1 MFILIDFKN
10 NSMKTIIKWS
20 ASLLSI
26 FAVFAVE
33 AQTTDELLQLGTHEV
48 QGTARFTGM
57 GGAFNALGGDFS
69 SLSTNPAGIG
79 TYRSSEFV
87 ITPSLTINKATT
99 DFLGRSLSD
108 SRTRFGLANLGYI
121 GTSMT
126 KKSEGLISLS
136 FGLGYN
142 KVANFN
148 KRTKLEGYDSPLSV
162 LDFFPKYANSLNINP
177 NYLGNEFKD
186 ILPEDWST
194 AIAYFTEMMLYED
207 GQYKS
212 FGLYDGNVVD
222 IYRTSLQSG
231 GTEEY
236 TFSFGGNI
244 SNKFQFGVTVGFQD
258 LEYINRL
265 NYREEFLGTGDN
277 VAQYFSSER
286 DEYTRTSGF
295 GVNAKFGAI
304 YRPANAFRLGLA
316 IHTPTFFNMEREY
329 QVYMGSIYKIN
340 GENDLKSENPDP
352 DIYEYRL
359 QTPYRL
365 EAGIAYIIGK
375 IGLISLD
382 YELVGNNSVRIR
394 DNIWDDTDFLSSRNN
409 LIKKSYKATSN
420 IRIGAEVN
428 LPYGIMLR
436 GGFNYFQSPYKDSN
450 LDFDR
455 YAYSGGIGFRGKH
468 FFADLAYT
476 LNTGKYHYG
485 PYYVNDNRKRTGDAE
500 RDIAVETLN
509 VGRIITTIGFKF

>member
-1 MFILIDFKN
+1 MDLKN

-20 ASLLSI
+20 VSLLLVS
-26 FAVFAVE
+26 AVFALE

-57 GGAFNALGGDFS
+57 GGAFNALGGDFG

-87 ITPSLTINKATT
+87 LTPAVTINKATT
-99 DFLGRSLSD
+99 DFLGLSRPD

-142 KVANFN
+142 KVANFY

-162 LDFFPKYANSLNINP
+162 VDFFPKYANNLNLRQG
-177 NYLGNEFKD
+177 YLEDDFQN

-194 AIAYFTEMMLYED
+194 SIAYVTEMMRYDETTNRYEAN
-207 GQYKS
+207 
-212 FGLYDGNVVD
+212 GLYPGDVVD
-222 IYRTSLQSG
+222 IYSSSLQSG

-236 TFSFGGNI
+236 TLSFGGNI
-244 SNKFQFGVTVGFQD
+244 SNRFQFGVTVGFQD

-265 NYREEFLGTGDN
+265 NYSEEFIGTGN
-277 VAQYFSSER
+277 GYISSER
-286 DEYTRTSGF
+286 DEYTRTVGF
-295 GVNAKFGAI
+295 GVNAKFGVI
-304 YRPANAFRLGLA
+304 YRPADAFRLGLA

-329 QVYMGSIYKIN
+329 SVYMGSTYK
-340 GENDLKSENPDP
+340 GDEGNDFWDDESPT

-365 EAGIAYIIGK
+365 EAGVAYIIGK
-375 IGLISLD
+375 IGLISVD

-394 DNIWDDTDFLSSRNN
+394 DNILDNSDFLSSRND
-409 LIKKSYKATSN
+409 LIKNNYKATSN
-420 IRIGAEVN
+420 LRVGAEVN
-428 LPYGIMLR
+428 LPYGIVLR
-436 GGFNYFQSPYKDSN
+436 GGFNYFQSPYKDTN
-450 LDFDR
+450 LSFDR

-476 LNTGKYHYG
+476 LNTGKYHFG
-485 PYYVNDNRKRTGDAE
+485 PYYVNDNRIRTGDTE
-500 RDIAVETLN
+500 QDIAVEKLN